1 MTQLVEFQV
10 EGDRTIL
17 IEVEDVTGGQ
27 VTALAAKAGEFAI
40 KAQKTFEEAID
51 DIVPLAAAIEKKF
64 SGLTTPAN
72 EVEVKFG
79 VKIQGQLSAV
89 VTQIGAEAN
98 FEVTLKWKR

>member
-17 IEVEDVTGGQ
+17 IEVEDVTGEQATDPIAGTGG
-27 VTALAAKAGEFAI
+27 VVVKAK
-40 KAQKTFEEAID
+40 KTFEDTID
-51 DIVPLAAAIEKKF
+51 DILPLAAAIEKKF